1 MTDANSEKGLRAES
15 LACQRGG
22 RLVLEGLSFALGP
35 GEALILRGPNGSGK
49 SSLLRLLAGFLDPA
63 GGTITWNGQTIAKD
77 MAAHR
82 ARLHYVGH
90 LDPVK
95 PALTAWENLHSTS
108 ELMGQTLDL
117 NAALRHFGLD
127 HLADLPGRVLSAG
140 QKRRLNLA
148 RLAASGRPLWLLD
161 EPTIGLD
168 LRATEQLEAL
178 LSEHRRPDG
187 IAIIATHI
195 GLKVPGAQDISLA
208 DAQEAAIQEAN
219 SQVTAA

>member
-1 MTDANSEKGLRAES
+1 MTDSNSEKGLRAES
-15 LACQRGG
+15 LSCLRGG
-22 RLVLEGLSFALGP
+22 RLVFEDLSFALGP

-49 SSLLRLLAGFLDPA
+49 SSLLRLLAGFIDPA
-63 GGTITWNGQTIAKD
+63 GGTITWNGETVAKD
-77 MAAHR
+77 MAVHR

-95 PALTAWENLHSTS
+95 PTLTARENLRSTS
-108 ELMGQTLDL
+108 ELMGRMLDPD
-117 NAALRHFGLD
+117 AALRHFGLD

-148 RLAASGRPLWLLD
+148 RLAAAGRPLWLLD

-178 LSEHRRPDG
+178 LDEHRRSDG

-208 DAQEAAIQEAN
+208 DIQEAAA
-219 SQVTAA
+219 